1 MKMAQITELEKFQV
15 PLGGQEV
22 ELQQIEHAEG
32 AMNMLRVRI
41 REGKRFTIFD
51 LDPLTARQWAAAM
64 QQWAEAQ
71 EARQE

>member
-1 MKMAQITELEKFQV
+1 MSQITEIEKFRV

-32 AMNMLRVRI
+32 AMNMLRIRI

-51 LDPLTARQWAAAM
+51 LDPLTARQWGLTM
-64 QQWAEAQ
+64 QRWADAQ
-71 EARQE
+71 EQQADA

>member
-1 MKMAQITELEKFQV
+1 MAQVIELEKFRV

-32 AMNMLRVRI
+32 GMNMLRIRI

-51 LDPLTARQWAAAM
+51 LDPLTARQWGEAM
-64 QQWAEAQ
+64 QRWADTQ
-71 EARQE
+71 E

>member
-1 MKMAQITELEKFQV
+1 MAQITELEKFLV